1 MRLRVRFPLERRRLL
16 IASTIVLL
24 IAECLLFVYLVTV
37 GWAFRDLVLPQGD
50 LEIAVRT
57 RTVFANAAWLAVNL
71 IGLVGYVYRKQGFG
85 RSVILIVLAFDILN
99 SLFAAVDFILSS
111 DSTTA
116 VEWFLL
122 TVVPAAA
129 LVLVLLQ
136 RRAPE
141 APTGG

>member
-1 MRLRVRFPLERRRLL
+1 M
-16 IASTIVLL
+16 
-24 IAECLLFVYLVTV
+24 
-37 GWAFRDLVLPQGD
+37 LPQGD

>member
-1 MRLRVRFPLERRRLL
+1 
-16 IASTIVLL
+16 
-24 IAECLLFVYLVTV
+24 
-37 GWAFRDLVLPQGD
+37 
-50 LEIAVRT
+50 
-57 RTVFANAAWLAVNL
+57 
-71 IGLVGYVYRKQGFG
+71 VGYVYRKQGFG

-122 TVVPAAA
+122 TVIPAAA